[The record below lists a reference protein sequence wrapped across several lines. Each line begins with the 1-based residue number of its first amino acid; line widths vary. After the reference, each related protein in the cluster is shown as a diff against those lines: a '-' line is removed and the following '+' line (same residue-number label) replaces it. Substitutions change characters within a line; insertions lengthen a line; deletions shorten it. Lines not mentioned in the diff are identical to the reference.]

1 MFWKILKLVQ
11 KIYDGVLF
19 GKVAANYIIKRLSYV
34 FFCEILNIFQDTIVI
49 EHLCAN
55 TSVLSR
61 RNREA
66 RVVSTCT
73 LCDSWK
79 KEMETN
85 KQSFTSS
92 PNHICGA
99 LHDLVPFAQFKKREK
114 HPWWSVNFSKVN
126 FAKINT
132 PPWVFFTF
140 FKSYKWYQIA
150 QRTTFVIHI
159 YSRFFYTSRHSIHV
173 VNFCQLLPTSS
184 NRTQNNQ
191 KQTPEVFC
199 RKGVFKNFS
208 KFTGKHQFS
217 VFRIIQRQHWP

>member
-61 RNREA
+61 RSREA

-92 PNHICGA
+92 LNHICGA
-99 LHDLVPFAQFKKREK
+99 LRDLVPFAQFKNREK

-159 YSRFFYTSRHSIHV
+159 YQGFSLHLVIVFMSLTF
-173 VNFCQLLPTSS
+173 VNYFPRATIEPKIIRNKHRRCSVEKVFLKIS
-184 NRTQNNQ
+184 QNSQEN
-191 KQTPEVFC
+191 TD
-199 RKGVFKNFS
+199 N
-208 KFTGKHQFS
+208 TGK
-217 VFRIIQRQHWP
+217 QRQHWP